1 MLCGRLEGWR
11 AIAGLEGL
19 EAGFGFLERTDL
31 AALPLGRRAILGD
44 TVYAIAMKA
53 PSRTPESAQL
63 ESHRDYI
70 DIQFLLSG
78 EEMIGVLPVGQLA
91 VAAPY
96 DPAKDITWH
105 PIPPRYFAL
114 TIPPGHFAVF
124 FPDEGH
130 LPLCHAGGFHELHKV
145 VVKVKVS
152 RWEAQRK
159 R

>member
-1 MLCGRLEGWR
+1 MICGRLDGWR
-11 AIAGLEGL
+11 SIEGVQGL
-19 EAGFGFLERTDL
+19 EAGLEFLERTDL
-31 AALPLGRRAILGD
+31 ASLPLGRHAISGD
-44 TVYAIAMKA
+44 DVYAIAMKA
-53 PSRTPESAQL
+53 SSRAPESAQF

-70 DIQFLLSG
+70 DIQCLLSG
-78 EEMIGVLPVGQLA
+78 EEMIAVLPVGQLV
-91 VAAPY
+91 VATPY

-105 PIPPRYFAL
+105 PIPPRYVAL
-114 TIPPGHFAVF
+114 AVPPGHFVVL

-130 LPLCHAGGFHELHKV
+130 LPLCHAGGPHELHKV